1 MHIKAHPAPYRVQP
15 TNANCGT
22 SNFPG
27 VCLTDKHGNNVKSR
41 SRRLHIV
48 CAMRL

>member
-22 SNFPG
+22 PNFP
-27 VCLTDKHGNNVKSR
+27 VSLSNR
-41 SRRLHIV
+41 QARE
-48 CAMRL
+48 